1 MVNIVFAHRTLGRR
15 LCRLLLLLRA
25 HNLNKVPPFFLFL
38 QVAIAFT
45 FLYSYYNTFLD
56 DKKLC
61 FRDFV
66 RVVK

>member
-1 MVNIVFAHRTLGRR
+1 MVNIVFAISTLSER
-15 LCRLLLLLRA
+15 LCNLLLSVHA
-25 HNLNKVPPFFLFL
+25 HNIDIDPNYLIFVSDNRIYTPYL
-38 QVAIAFT
+38 
-45 FLYSYYNTFLD
+45 YYNTYLD